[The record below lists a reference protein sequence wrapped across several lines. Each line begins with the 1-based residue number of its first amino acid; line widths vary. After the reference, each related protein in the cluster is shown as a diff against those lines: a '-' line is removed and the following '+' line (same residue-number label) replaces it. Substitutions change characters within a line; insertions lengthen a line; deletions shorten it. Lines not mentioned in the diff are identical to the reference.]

1 MAVYRI
7 REDSLYLHEIPM
19 YGSNRLGV
27 IKEKMY
33 LAKKHTTQNTMTA
46 LPVSLPLPQLSPFT
60 ATQTVYSYGKKH
72 YETTDWLGNV
82 RVTYTDKKSWQQN
95 KFALNVSSSQ
105 DYYPFGMLTPG
116 RVFNSGAY
124 RFGWNTQE
132 KTDEIAGSGN
142 HYTATYWEYN
152 SRVVHRWN
160 MDPKIQA
167 SWSPYAINWSNP
179 IWYHDPLGD
188 QGKNPIKDLI
198 RGIGN
203 VLSGRPWKAQ
213 YKTNLGSKIKR
224 EKEWAY
230 IRKNGGLVT
239 ESYMNQLRKKA
250 EKSVDDPSRAWA
262 GRLLERIESSLLHE
276 LDVIEPMDVNQ
287 PGTASENI
295 HIPDV
300 PKAFQAAL
308 IPSGPLAGG
317 QRLDIYKNHGE
328 LFNTQGFARFKSI
341 LFKVNN
347 SDNIQLNLSRVQP
360 TFGNL
365 YRPTPSISDI
375 PVTIQYASPV
385 IPSFTF
391 HFKIQIRR

>member
-1 MAVYRI
+1 MQM
-7 REDSLYLHEIPM
+7 S
-19 YGSNRLGV
+19 
-27 IKEKMY
+27 EKAY
-33 LAKKHTTQNTMTA
+33 KTA
-46 LPVSLPLPQLSPFT
+46 
-60 ATQTVYSYGKKH
+60 ATFGK
-72 YETTDWLGNV
+72 
-82 RVTYTDKKSWQQN
+82 
-95 KFALNVSSSQ
+95 
-105 DYYPFGMLTPG
+105 LTPG

-213 YKTNLGSKIKR
+213 YKTNIGSKIKR
-224 EKEWAY
+224 DKEWAY

-276 LDVIEPMDVNQ
+276 LDVIEPMDVNR